1 MGTGSWPAGQ
11 TGVSQVLDRI
21 NLVSSLAHLRRIK
34 SPLAKKHP
42 HFKARDVHGTHIGKL
57 CPSETPE
64 GTEVGLTRY
73 LAIMSRITV
82 GAEIKTLEEKLK
94 EMKALEDTK

>member
-1 MGTGSWPAGQ
+1 MDRVNF
-11 TGVSQVLDRI
+11 VSTL
-21 NLVSSLAHLRRIK
+21 SHLRRIK

-42 HFKARDVHGTHIGKL
+42 HLAARDVHGTHVGKL

-64 GTEVGLTRY
+64 GAEVGLTRY

-82 GAEIKTLEEKLK
+82 GAEQKMVEEKLK
-94 EMKALEDTK
+94 GIKGLENIGE